1 VTKVF
6 PVMALVLAGV
16 VAALHW
22 WSDKLL

>member
-6 PVMALVLAGV
+6 PVMTLVLAGV